1 MDEGWDIPQF
11 IRDFRE
17 YLRQTMIEQLA
28 QPKSPETLQIAG
40 RPVSLAEILHIIKV
54 MGQCVDDMR
63 WNDNPRLVLEL
74 YSLRL
79 TQPFVDAGDLLRRLE
94 ALEKGVSPSQ
104 TPSPLVG
111 EVAKPAGDS
120 PEVWRGGGEGGRCRK
135 TDVKVNGGPPHPRSP
150 NVWRPAASP
159 TLGRGIHSVIVE
171 KYFVAGRFLHRT
183 GGFQSCRF

>member
-120 PEVWRGGGEGGRCRK
+120 PEVWRGWDGGTLLWTC
-135 TDVKVNGGPPHPRSP
+135 PPPELRST
-150 NVWRPAASP
+150 SP
-159 TLGRGIHSVIVE
+159 TRGEVTFENSATSISSP
-171 KYFVAGRFLHRT
+171 ART
-183 GGFQSCRF
+183 R